1 MIGVV
6 VPVHNEEACLE
17 ACLFALTA
25 ACAHPLLG
33 GEPVVVVLVL
43 DDCTDRSAAIATRH
57 AARHR
62 TNGQLTCL
70 TVAARNVGKARHA
83 GAEHLLAR
91 DARWLAFTD
100 ADTRVAPDWLVA
112 QLALHADAVCGLVTV
127 DDWSLH
133 PPHVPGRFF
142 AQYRRQDDHRH
153 VHGANLGVCS
163 HAYRRA
169 GGFPPQ
175 TSHEDVALVQQLM
188 AIDAHIVWSIHPQ
201 VITSA
206 RPRGRL
212 RGGFADH
219 LAMLA
224 TAADAP
230 EPRQAAPCAAN
241 HGDDTNAAVA

>member
-17 ACLFALTA
+17 ACLIALTVA
-25 ACAHPLLG
+25 SAHPMLG

-43 DDCTDRSAAIATRH
+43 DDCSDRSAAIANRHATRH
-57 AARHR
+57 RP
-62 TNGQLTCL
+62 NGELTCL

-112 QLALHADAVCGLVTV
+112 QLALRADAVCGLVTV

-133 PPHVPGRFF
+133 PPHVPDRFF

-163 HAYRRA
+163 QAYRRA

-175 TSHEDVALVQQLM
+175 TAHEDVALVQQLM
-188 AIDAHIVWSIHPQ
+188 AIDAHIVWSSHPQ

-206 RPRGRL
+206 RARGRL

-219 LAMLA
+219 LTMLA
-224 TAADAP
+224 AAADHP
-230 EPRQAAPCAAN
+230 GLRQTSCAADT
-241 HGDDTNAAVA
+241 GDDTNAEVA